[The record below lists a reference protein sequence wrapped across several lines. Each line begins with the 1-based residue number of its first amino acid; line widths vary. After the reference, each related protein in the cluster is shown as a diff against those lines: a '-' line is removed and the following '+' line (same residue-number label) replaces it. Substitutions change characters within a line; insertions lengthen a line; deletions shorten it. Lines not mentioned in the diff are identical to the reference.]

1 MKQLFLRFSSAVVIA
16 AAASCSGGPSG
27 EFQFDLLTTND
38 VHGAWFDSTYV
49 GGPLRNSL
57 MAVNTYVRSWRDS
70 LGKDNVILVD
80 AGDCLQGDNAAY
92 YFNYVDTLSPHLYP
106 RLAAY
111 MKYDA
116 VCVGNHDIE
125 TGHNVYDRVAK
136 ELKDNGIP
144 FLAGNA
150 FRPDGKTY
158 FDGVK
163 ILKRNGVKI
172 AILGY
177 TNPNMKAWLD
187 EHLWK
192 GIEFKSLIPLVQED
206 VDRVRAKEKPQVVIV
221 AVHSGTGLG
230 DGSIYESQ
238 GLDLLKTLSGV
249 DFLVCSH
256 DHSAVVAQQDSICL
270 INSGSRAANI
280 GHGRIRMTL
289 KDGKVVSKIV
299 SADLIKVNADK
310 ADPDMEAAFHSDYEK
325 VKEFTVRKV
334 GTLDTELKTRDSY
347 AGMCPY
353 MNLIHTLSLSVDS
366 ARISFAAPL
375 TFNKEVPAG
384 ELIYNDLFTI
394 YPYENQL
401 FVVRMSGEEIR
412 KYLEFSY
419 DTWIQTYTPGG
430 RVLKIESGEDQR
442 TGQARWHFVNR
453 SYNFDSAAGLVYTVD
468 VTKPCGE
475 RVLIKSLADGTPFSA
490 DTQYN
495 VAMTSYRAA
504 GGGDLLSKGAGID
517 TDNMD
522 DRIVARYGEI
532 RNILYDYLQN
542 VGTISADAIRAPEK
556 IGHWEFIPSSVR
568 PAISAD
574 MELLFGK

>member
-1 MKQLFLRFSSAVVIA
+1 MKQLIFRLSSAVAVVA
-16 AAASCSGGPSG
+16 MASCSGRPSG
-27 EFQFDLLTTND
+27 EYQFDLLTTND
-38 VHGAWFDSTYV
+38 VHGAWFDSTYT

-57 MAVNTYVRSWRDS
+57 MAVNTYVSAWRDS

-125 TGHNVYDRVAK
+125 TGHAVYDRVTK

-163 ILKRNGVKI
+163 IMKRNGVKI

-206 VDRVRAKEKPQVVIV
+206 VDKVRAKENPQVVIV

-238 GLDLLKTLSGV
+238 GLDLLKTLRGV

-256 DHSAVVAQQDSICL
+256 DHSAVVVQQDSICL

-280 GHGRIRMTL
+280 GHGRINLTL
-289 KDGKVVSKIV
+289 KDGKVISKTV

-310 ADPDMEAAFHSDYEK
+310 ADPAMEAAFHSDFEK
-325 VKEFTVRKV
+325 VREFTVRKV
-334 GTLDTELKTRDSY
+334 GSLDTDLLTRDSY
-347 AGMCPY
+347 SGMCPY
-353 MNLIHTLSLSVDS
+353 MNLIHAVSLSVGT

-375 TFNKEVPAG
+375 TFNKDVKSG
-384 ELIYNDLFTI
+384 DLIYNDLFTI

-401 FVVRMSGEEIR
+401 FVVRMSGDEIR
-412 KYLEFSY
+412 RYLEYSY
-419 DTWIQTYTPGG
+419 DMWVQTYTPGG
-430 RVLKIESGEDQR
+430 HVLKIEAGEDQR
-442 TGQARWHFVNR
+442 TGQARWHFINR
-453 SYNFDSAAGLVYTVD
+453 SYNFDSAAGIVYTVD
-468 VTKPCGE
+468 VTKPYGE
-475 RVLIKSLADGTPFSA
+475 RVSIKSMADGSPFSA
-490 DTQYN
+490 DSQYN

-504 GGGDLLSKGAGID
+504 GGGDILSKGAGID

-522 DRIVARYGEI
+522 ERIVARYDEI
-532 RNILYDYLQN
+532 RNLLYAYIQKN
-542 VGTISADAIRAPEK
+542 GIIKADVFGDPSK
-556 IGHWEFIPSSVR
+556 IGRWEFIPASARS
-568 PAISAD
+568 AISSD
-574 MELLFGK
+574 MSLLFEK

>member
-1 MKQLFLRFSSAVVIA
+1 MKQLILRLSTAVAVA
-16 AAASCSGGPSG
+16 AVASCSGKPSG
-27 EFQFDLLTTND
+27 EYQFDLLTTND
-38 VHGAWFDSTYV
+38 VHGAWFDSSYA

-57 MAVNTYVRSWRDS
+57 MAVNTYVSAWRDS

-125 TGHNVYDRVAK
+125 TGHAVYDRVTK

-163 ILKRNGVKI
+163 IMKRNGVKI

-206 VDRVRAKEKPQVVIV
+206 VDKVRAKENPQVVIV

-238 GLDLLKTLSGV
+238 GLDLLKTLRGV

-256 DHSAVVAQQDSICL
+256 DHSAVVVQQDSICL

-280 GHGRIRMTL
+280 GHGRINLTL
-289 KDGKVVSKIV
+289 KDGKVISKTV

-310 ADPDMEAAFHSDYEK
+310 SDPAMEAAFHSDFEK

-334 GTLDTELKTRDSY
+334 GSLDTDLLTRDSY
-347 AGMCPY
+347 SGMCPY
-353 MNLIHTLSLSVDS
+353 MNLIHAVSLSVGT

-375 TFNKEVPAG
+375 TFNKEVKSG
-384 ELIYNDLFTI
+384 DLIYNDLFTI

-401 FVVRMSGEEIR
+401 FVVRMSGDEIR
-412 KYLEFSY
+412 RYLEYSY
-419 DTWIQTYTPGG
+419 DMWIQTYAPGG
-430 RVLKIESGEDQR
+430 HVLRIESGEDQR
-442 TGQARWHFVNR
+442 TGQARWHFINR
-453 SYNFDSAAGLVYTVD
+453 SYNFDSAAGIVYTVD
-468 VTKPCGE
+468 VTKPYGE
-475 RVLIKSLADGTPFSA
+475 RVSIKSMADGSPFSA
-490 DTQYN
+490 DSQYN

-504 GGGDLLSKGAGID
+504 GGGDILSKGAGID

-522 DRIVARYGEI
+522 DRIVARYDEI
-532 RNILYDYLQN
+532 RNLLYEYIQKN
-542 VGTISADAIRAPEK
+542 GTIKADVFGDPSK
-556 IGHWEFIPSSVR
+556 IGRWEFIPASARS
-568 PAISAD
+568 AISSD
-574 MELLFGK
+574 MSLMFR

>member
-1 MKQLFLRFSSAVVIA
+1 MKQLILRLSSAVAVA
-16 AAASCSGGPSG
+16 AMASCSGKPSG
-27 EFQFDLLTTND
+27 EYQFDLLTTND
-38 VHGAWFDSTYV
+38 VHGAWFDSTYT

-57 MAVNTYVRSWRDS
+57 MAVNTYVSAWRDS

-92 YFNYVDTLSPHLYP
+92 YFNYVDTLSLHLYP

-125 TGHNVYDRVAK
+125 TGHAVYDRVTK

-158 FDGVK
+158 FDCVK
-163 ILKRNGVKI
+163 IMKRNGVKI

-206 VDRVRAKEKPQVVIV
+206 VDKVRAKENPQVVIV

-238 GLDLLKTLSGV
+238 GLDLLKTLRGV
-249 DFLVCSH
+249 DFVVCSH
-256 DHSAVVAQQDSICL
+256 DHSAVVVQQDSICL

-280 GHGRIRMTL
+280 GHGRINLTL
-289 KDGKVVSKIV
+289 KDGNVISKTV

-310 ADPDMEAAFHSDYEK
+310 ADPAMEAAFHSDFEK
-325 VKEFTVRKV
+325 VKEFTVRNV
-334 GTLDTELKTRDSY
+334 GLLDTDLLTRDSY
-347 AGMCPY
+347 SGMCPY
-353 MNLIHTLSLSVDS
+353 MNLIHAVSLSVGT

-375 TFNKEVPAG
+375 TFNKEVKSG
-384 ELIYNDLFTI
+384 DLIYNDLFTI

-401 FVVRMSGEEIR
+401 FVVRMSGDEIR
-412 KYLEFSY
+412 RYLEYSY
-419 DTWIQTYTPGG
+419 DMWIQTYTPGG
-430 RVLKIESGEDQR
+430 HVLKIESGEDQR
-442 TGQARWHFVNR
+442 TGQARWHFINR
-453 SYNFDSAAGLVYTVD
+453 SYNFDSAAGIVYTVD
-468 VTKPCGE
+468 VTKPYGE
-475 RVLIKSLADGTPFSA
+475 RVSIKSMADGSPFSA
-490 DTQYN
+490 DSQYN

-504 GGGDLLSKGAGID
+504 GGGDILSKGAGID

-522 DRIVARYGEI
+522 DRIVARYDEI
-532 RNILYDYLQN
+532 RNLLYEYIQKN
-542 VGTISADAIRAPEK
+542 CTIKADVFGDPEK
-556 IGHWEFIPSSVR
+556 IGHWEFIPASARS
-568 PAISAD
+568 AISSD
-574 MELLFGK
+574 MSLMFR